1 MMVRDYGRRK
11 PASAAARPR
20 SDKELEAAR
29 RLDEVV
35 ERLQAAL
42 ALGWTPPS
50 QQPSVAK
57 PLRRTRGEEV
67 RWECADASVQLQA
80 AKALGAYV
88 QCLAAHFAALAKD
101 PAQRQKQQAVLA
113 DCSAA
118 LEALL
123 APSASPQ
130 ARSRAAQACDQLQG
144 GVLALL
150 APSSASRLA
159 PALVRLLG
167 SSQDAEHRRIAVQV
181 LERILS
187 SSRPRAR
194 GARAGARDDA
204 GAGIWPAVLLAQPV
218 ECIWRLLTI
227 GTGKDGGKDAGY
239 VPLQVQATGLR
250 VLAVLA
256 EQWPPA
262 KLAVAQSPS
271 WLPQLMK
278 LCSTTALPELTQAA
292 MAVLCIVASE
302 GDFAKEL
309 LSAENSHI
317 LVTIARR
324 ASESSPTQTKEG
336 AFNLLK
342 ALAASPTFGKA
353 FGGSSSMGDI
363 VKACLLGLQP
373 AERGMVVAGGGG
385 GPSPLATDVAVP
397 ESLELAALQAM
408 LAVLRWPGSHHA
420 AFVKYVGV
428 KRLLGLC
435 SRSGSDTKMQ
445 LLAWQA
451 LEWLVTL
458 HGASVNPSATSRARK
473 AGYWDAPELAE
484 ELRCLQAIIPVV
496 CEEFWHIPESGHAP
510 IVQAGIAKCRLIL
523 SLLSS
528 PSPQLAQM
536 ALQGFQTALSASV
549 ESKERLGM
557 LLSAME
563 RLGRGRGLLAVDSA
577 SVQLLLLRMAV
588 LARLLRAIVKV
599 EGTTG
604 KVNVTG
610 CRAGLV
616 ELIQRRL
623 DQDQYENLSGGE
635 KLEYLEYSA
644 SGIEDASL
652 ALPQEF
658 LYAGGV
664 SLWEGQDG
672 VLLASLELFFEL
684 SQHLKCVG
692 AEATA
697 GVTVDVAREV
707 LLRLAEACMSRGVR
721 CWALRALACLGTFG
735 CSSPVGVSLE
745 RARDANHVAA
755 DVVFSF
761 PDGRQLHAHRV
772 VLEARCPAVLCSSDT
787 ADSSTTAR
795 EALPP
800 PQGLSAANSTPTV
813 ISMSH
818 RAPFATFQR
827 LVLFAYSGQVCMTDE
842 VEAEELRRLARKCK
856 FAELVW
862 LLDRQRP
869 AWGHVPAVLDMTVI
883 LEAKHWEC
891 IHSSDAILVWP
902 REQQDVGCNGHE
914 HACGRTGPHLHV
926 HKFVLAARSEY
937 FRALLGSGMRESR
950 QGAIEVPGVSGT
962 AVVGFVRFVYSGRLS
977 FNPLKQA
984 GHVGKS
990 ISSGNSAKEG
1000 SSLDLPQ
1007 LSAALQLAMLSEQW
1021 MMADLQRVCK
1031 SLVYRDL
1038 SHENAIQV
1046 LQEGYALQQWWAVE
1060 AAITCLAPLYATL
1073 RDNGLLDE
1081 FPPGASD
1088 ALRSSHVRLWQ
1099 E

>member
-1 MMVRDYGRRK
+1 MMLRDYGRRK
-11 PASAAARPR
+11 PASAAARLR

-50 QQPSVAK
+50 QQPSLPK
-57 PLRRTRGEEV
+57 PLRRSTRGEEV
-67 RWECADASVQLQA
+67 QWECADASVQLQA
-80 AKALGAYV
+80 AKGLGAYV
-88 QCLAAHFAALAKD
+88 QCLAAHFVAIAKD
-101 PAQRQKQQAVLA
+101 PAQCQKQQAVLA

-123 APSASPQ
+123 APSASTQ
-130 ARSRAAQACDQLQG
+130 ARGRAAQACDQLQG

-150 APSSASRLA
+150 APSSARRLA

-187 SSRPRAR
+187 SSRPRTR

-204 GAGIWPAVLLAQPV
+204 GAGIWPAALLAQPV
-218 ECIWRLLTI
+218 ECIWRLLTT
-227 GTGKDGGKDAGY
+227 GSGKDGGQDAGH
-239 VPLQVQATGLR
+239 VPLQVQAMGLR
-250 VLAVLA
+250 VLALLA

-262 KLAVAQSPS
+262 KAAVAQSPP
-271 WLPQLMK
+271 WLPLLTK
-278 LCSTTALPELTQAA
+278 LCSTTSLPEMTQAA
-292 MAVLCIVASE
+292 MAVLCVVASE

-309 LSAENSHI
+309 LSTENSYI
-317 LVTIARR
+317 LDTIARR
-324 ASESSPTQTKEG
+324 ALESSPTQTKEG

-342 ALAASPTFGKA
+342 ALTASPTFGKA
-353 FGGSSSMGDI
+353 FRCSSSMGDI
-363 VKACLLGLQP
+363 VKASLLALQP
-373 AERGMVVAGGGG
+373 AERVKMMAGGGG
-385 GPSPLATDVAVP
+385 GPGPLATDVAVP
-397 ESLELAALQAM
+397 ESLELAALQAI

-420 AFVKYVGV
+420 VFVRHAGV

-445 LLAWQA
+445 NLAWQA
-451 LEWLVTL
+451 LEWLVTF
-458 HGASVNPSATSRARK
+458 HGASVNPMAASRARK
-473 AGYWDAPELAE
+473 AGYWDAPELVE
-484 ELRCLQAIIPVV
+484 ELRCLQAIIPFV

-510 IVQAGIAKCRLIL
+510 VVQAAIAKCRLIL
-523 SLLSS
+523 SLVSS
-528 PSPQLAQM
+528 PSPQLAQS
-536 ALQGFQTALSASV
+536 ALQGLQTALSASV
-549 ESKERLGM
+549 EVKERLGV
-557 LLSAME
+557 LLCAME
-563 RLGRGRGLLAVDSA
+563 RLGRGRGVLAVDSA

-588 LARLLRAIVKV
+588 LTRLLRAMVKV
-599 EGTTG
+599 DGATG
-604 KVNVTG
+604 KVNVAG

-623 DQDQYENLSGGE
+623 DQDQYEHLSDGE
-635 KLEYLEYSA
+635 KPEYPAGSA
-644 SGIEDASL
+644 EDASL
-652 ALPQEF
+652 ALPQEL

-672 VLLASLELFFEL
+672 VLLASLELFFEI
-684 SQHLKCVG
+684 SEHLKFVG

-707 LLRLAEACMSRGVR
+707 LSRLAEARMSPGVR

-761 PDGRQLHAHRV
+761 PDGRQLQAHRI
-772 VLEARCPAVLCSSDT
+772 VLEARCPAVLCSSDD

-795 EALPP
+795 EASPP
-800 PQGLSAANSTPTV
+800 PQSLLEVANSTPTI

-827 LVLFAYSGQVCMTDE
+827 LVLFAYSGQVCMTNE
-842 VEAEELRRLARKCK
+842 VEAEELRRLAKKCK

-869 AWGHVPAVLDMTVI
+869 AWGHVPATLDMTVI
-883 LEAKHWEC
+883 LEAKQWKC
-891 IHSSDAILVWP
+891 IHSSDAIMIWP

-914 HACGRTGPHLHV
+914 HACGKAGPHLHV

-950 QGAIEVPGVSGT
+950 QGAIEVPGVCGI
-962 AVVGFVRFVYSGRLS
+962 AVVGFVRFVYSGLLS
-977 FNPLKQA
+977 FKPLKQA
-984 GHVGKS
+984 CNIGKI
-990 ISSGNSAKEG
+990 ISPGNSAKEG
-1000 SSLDLPQ
+1000 GSLDSPQ

-1021 MMADLQRVCK
+1021 MMTDLQRVCK

-1073 RDNGLLDE
+1073 RDNGSLDE
-1081 FPPGASD
+1081 VPPGASD

>member
-1 MMVRDYGRRK
+1 MMLRDYGRRK
-11 PASAAARPR
+11 PASAAARLR

-29 RLDEVV
+29 RLHEVV

-42 ALGWTPPS
+42 ALGWTPSS
-50 QQPSVAK
+50 QQTPLPK
-57 PLRRTRGEEV
+57 PLRRSTRGEEV

-88 QCLAAHFAALAKD
+88 QCLAAHFAAIAKD

-130 ARSRAAQACDQLQG
+130 ARGRAAQACDQLQG

-150 APSSASRLA
+150 APSSARRLA

-187 SSRPRAR
+187 SSRPRTR
-194 GARAGARDDA
+194 GARAGARDDG

-218 ECIWRLLTI
+218 ECIWLLLTS
-227 GTGKDGGKDAGY
+227 GSGKDGGQDANH

-250 VLAVLA
+250 VLALLA

-262 KLAVAQSPS
+262 KSAVAHSPS

-278 LCSTTALPELTQAA
+278 LCSTTSLPELTQAA
-292 MAVLCIVASE
+292 MAVLCVVASE

-309 LSAENSHI
+309 LPTENSYI
-317 LVTIARR
+317 FDTIARR
-324 ASESSPTQTKEG
+324 ASESSPPQTKEG

-353 FGGSSSMGDI
+353 FRCSSSMGDI
-363 VKACLLGLQP
+363 VKASLLALQP
-373 AERGMVVAGGGG
+373 AERVKMMAGGGG
-385 GPSPLATDVAVP
+385 GPGPLATDVVVP
-397 ESLELAALQAM
+397 ESLELAALQAI
-408 LAVLRWPGSHHA
+408 LAVLRWPSSHAVFVRHA
-420 AFVKYVGV
+420 GV

-445 LLAWQA
+445 ILAWQA
-451 LEWLVTL
+451 LEWLVTF
-458 HGASVNPSATSRARK
+458 HGAAVNPSATSRARK
-473 AGYWDAPELAE
+473 AGYWDAPELVE
-484 ELRCLQAIIPVV
+484 ELRCLQPIIPLV

-510 IVQAGIAKCRLIL
+510 IVQAAIAKCRLSL

-528 PSPQLAQM
+528 PSPQLAQSG
-536 ALQGFQTALSASV
+536 LQGFQTALSASV
-549 ESKERLGM
+549 ESRERQGV

-563 RLGRGRGLLAVDSA
+563 RLGRGHGVLAVDSA

-588 LARLLRAIVKV
+588 LARLLRAMVDV
-599 EGTTG
+599 DGATG
-604 KVNVTG
+604 KVNVAG

-623 DQDQYENLSGGE
+623 DQDQYEHMSDGE
-635 KLEYLEYSA
+635 KTGDSA
-644 SGIEDASL
+644 GSVEDASL
-652 ALPQEF
+652 ALPQEL

-684 SQHLKCVG
+684 SEHRKSVG

-697 GVTVDVAREV
+697 GVAVDVAREV
-707 LLRLAEACMSRGVR
+707 LSQLAEAHMSPGVR

-755 DVVFSF
+755 GVIFSF
-761 PDGRQLHAHRV
+761 PDGRQLHAHRI
-772 VLEARCPAVLCSSDT
+772 VLEARCPAVLSSSNT

-827 LVLFAYSGQVCMTDE
+827 LVLFAYSGQVCMTNE
-842 VEAEELRRLARKCK
+842 VEAEELRRLAKKCK

-869 AWGHVPAVLDMTVI
+869 AWGYVPAVLDMTSI

-891 IHSSDAILVWP
+891 IHSSDAIMVWP
-902 REQQDVGCNGHE
+902 REQQDVGCNRHE
-914 HACGRTGPHLHV
+914 HACGRAGPHLHV

-950 QGAIEVPGVSGT
+950 QGAIEVPGVSGA
-962 AVVGFVRFVYSGRLS
+962 AVIGLVRFLYSGLLS
-977 FNPLKQA
+977 FKPLKQA
-984 GHVGKS
+984 CQSGTS
-990 ISSGNSAKEG
+990 ISPGNSAKGG
-1000 SSLDLPQ
+1000 SSLDTPQ

-1031 SLVYRDL
+1031 SLVYRNL
-1038 SHENAIQV
+1038 SLENAISV

-1073 RDNGLLDE
+1073 RDNGSLDE